1 MKCPCRL
8 NKEYDVKQMGNGVF
22 ITAEREVYPDCYED
36 ECPFYDSCYDRC
48 NYVVKQLEEE

>member
-8 NKEYDVKQMGNGVF
+8 NKEYDVKQIGNNAF

-36 ECPFYDSCYDRC
+36 ECPFYDSYSGRC
-48 NYVVKQLEEE
+48 RQVDKELEE